1 VRNNMNILAVDH
13 GMKRIGLAWT
23 DSDLGVVLPYGV
35 LGSVAEL
42 LELVEKEKIDRI
54 IVGWPLNL
62 ESEENDNTERV
73 KTFVEELKN
82 NIEIPIELI
91 DERFTTIQAEKMGGE
106 ASLDEK
112 AAMLILQ
119 SYLDKN

>member
-1 VRNNMNILAVDH
+1 VKSNMNILAVDH
-13 GMKRIGLAWT
+13 GVKRIGLAWV

-35 LGSVAEL
+35 LSSLDEL
-42 LELVEKEKIDRI
+42 IELIEKEKIDQI
-54 IVGWPLNL
+54 VVGWPLSL

-73 KTFVEELKN
+73 KIFVEELKKQVK
-82 NIEIPIELI
+82 IPVEFI

-119 SYLDKN
+119 NYLDK

>member
-1 VRNNMNILAVDH
+1 MNVLAVDH